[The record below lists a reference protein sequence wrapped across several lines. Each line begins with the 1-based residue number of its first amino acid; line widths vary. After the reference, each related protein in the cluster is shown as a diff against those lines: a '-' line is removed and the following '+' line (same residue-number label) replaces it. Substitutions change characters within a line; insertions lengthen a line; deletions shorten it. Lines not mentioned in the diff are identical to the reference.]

1 MSKKERIKKLFEEIE
16 ELKENELYQV
26 EVAVKA
32 CKIVQNLKKL
42 ETKISI

>member
-1 MSKKERIKKLFEEIE
+1 MSKKERLKKLFKEIE

-32 CKIVQNLKKL
+32 CKVVQKLKNL